1 MNTPA
6 MVSPFA
12 GSALRAERPA
22 EPGADESSLPGL
34 LSPFS
39 ISRLEAS
46 ADDGELFEQL
56 LAELEDE
63 AFDDAVEA
71 LVDEA
76 AAVHLTTPWD
86 GEASDRD
93 AQLEAWSARLLDESR
108 RVLDHLEETFA
119 GRTPESVTEDEIEL
133 TAAQARTDTM
143 SPAAEQFL
151 GGLVDKVKSGFA
163 KVKSAAAAVARTG
176 LGVLGRITGLGQLTG
191 ILKKLVEPL
200 VTRVLNAARNRLPAS
215 LRGPAAALAA
225 KLGLRAP
232 ETGREVAQDFDRQ
245 YAQALTV
252 TDEAAAEDLLLSAA
266 DAGRPAGEDP
276 VADLDAARVRLAAE
290 LAAAA
295 PGEAPVAPVE
305 QFVPAVTAAM
315 PLVRTAVRLIGRD
328 RVKRL
333 LAEPLAA
340 FIAPFVGRQAAQS
353 LAPPIADTGLR
364 LLRLEHEEPAVLGS
378 EALVSTLE
386 ETVRQVVSLPPESL
400 ADDVRVAAEV
410 QEAFAE
416 AAARYLPPSV
426 LRADLGEDQAEPEA
440 GGWIMMPRGPRP
452 RYRYRAYTHPYRVL
466 LSRPAARAIVVS
478 GDETLEER
486 LLDDGVGAWPA
497 EVEVQLFEAMP
508 GTLRGHL
515 AAAAGEDGT
524 LSPDEFGELTP
535 QVAGTLLQRPA
546 LGGRPGAG
554 AAGALGT
561 GGARPGAPATPG
573 QRFFRVVVPG
583 RPGRAR
589 RVRRLAVRVDLS
601 GPAPRLRVHLRIG
614 ERTAHALATQ
624 LDRRA
629 HTQVVAAVRRLL
641 GSPARDWLTQRLGRS
656 RALNTPRPMPPERR
670 RALAEAL
677 AEGMTTALAKE
688 LPAAGP
694 TLARAAQDPA
704 AGLTLTFTFPFAGRA
719 ALEAGTPGTP
729 VLAIRP
735 GLRHG

>member
-6 MVSPFA
+6 MVSPFV
-12 GSALRAERPA
+12 GSALQAERPPEQEA
-22 EPGADESSLPGL
+22 GPTLPGL

-39 ISRLEAS
+39 ASRLEAGG
-46 ADDGELFEQL
+46 DDGELFEDL

-63 AFDDAVEA
+63 SFDDAVEA

-76 AAVHLTTPWD
+76 AAMHLTAPWD
-86 GEASDRD
+86 GEADGRD
-93 AQLEAWSARLLDESR
+93 AQLEAWSARLLDEAR

-119 GRTPESVTEDEIEL
+119 GRTPESVAEDEIEL
-133 TAAQARTDTM
+133 AAAQARTDTM

-151 GGLVDKVKSGFA
+151 GGLVSKVKSGFA

-176 LGVLGRITGLGQLTG
+176 LGVLGSITGLGQLTG
-191 ILKKLVEPL
+191 ILKKLVGPL
-200 VTRVLNAARNRLPAS
+200 VKRVLNAARNRLPAS
-215 LRGPAAALAA
+215 LQGPATALAA
-225 KLGLRAP
+225 KLGIRVP
-232 ETGREVAQDFDRQ
+232 ETGREVAEDFDRQ

-252 TDEAAAEDLLLSAA
+252 TDEAAAEELLAA
-266 DAGRPAGEDP
+266 ADDAGRAAGEDP
-276 VADLDAARVRLAAE
+276 VAGLDAARARLAAE
-290 LAAAA
+290 LAEAT

-340 FIAPFVGRQAAQS
+340 FIAPFVGHQAARS
-353 LAPPIADTGLR
+353 LAPPIADTGMK
-364 LLRLEHEEPAVLGS
+364 LLRLEHEEAAVLGA

-386 ETVRQVVSLPPESL
+386 ETVRQVLSLPAESL

-416 AAARYLPPSV
+416 AAARYLPPRV
-426 LRADLGEDQAEPEA
+426 LRADLGEDEAEPEA

-466 LSRPAARAIVVS
+466 LSRPTARAIVVS
-478 GDETLEER
+478 GEETLEER
-486 LLDDGVGAWPA
+486 LLDDGVAAWPA
-497 EVEVQLFEAMP
+497 EVEVQLFEAMT
-508 GTLRGHL
+508 GTRRGHL
-515 AAAAGEDGT
+515 AAADEEDGT

-535 QVAGTLLQRPA
+535 QVAGALLQRPA
-546 LGGRPGAG
+546 LGAHGSR
-554 AAGALGT
+554 AAGARAGVV
-561 GGARPGAPATPG
+561 AAPG
-573 QRFFRVVVPG
+573 QRLFRVVVPG
-583 RPGRAR
+583 RPGHAR

-601 GPAPRLRVHLRIG
+601 GPAPRLRMHLRIG
-614 ERTAHALATQ
+614 ERMAHSLAAQ

-641 GSPARDWLTQRLGRS
+641 GPPVRDWLARRLGRS
-656 RALNTPRPMPPERR
+656 RALNAPRPMPPERR

-677 AEGMTTALAKE
+677 AEGMITALAKE

-694 TLARAAQDPA
+694 TLAGAAQDPA
-704 AGLTLTFTFPFAGRA
+704 AGLTLTFTFPFASRD
-719 ALEAGTPGTP
+719 ALAAGTPGTP

>member
-6 MVSPFA
+6 MVSPFV
-12 GSALRAERPA
+12 GSALQAERPPGPPA
-22 EPGADESSLPGL
+22 EPGAAELTLPGL

-39 ISRLEAS
+39 TSRLEA
-46 ADDGELFEQL
+46 AGDDGELFEDL

-76 AAVHLTTPWD
+76 AAVHLTTSSE
-86 GEASDRD
+86 GEADGRD
-93 AQLEAWSARLLDESR
+93 AQLEAWSARLLDEAR

-119 GRTPESVTEDEIEL
+119 GRTPESVAEDEIEL
-133 TAAQARTDTM
+133 AAAQARTDPM

-151 GGLVDKVKSGFA
+151 GGLVAKVKSGFA
-163 KVKSAAAAVARTG
+163 KVKTAATAVARTG
-176 LGVLGRITGLGQLTG
+176 LGVLGSITGLGQLTG

-200 VTRVLNAARNRLPAS
+200 VKRVLNAARNRLPAS
-215 LRGPAAALAA
+215 LQGPAAALAA
-225 KLGLRAP
+225 KLGIRAP
-232 ETGREVAQDFDRQ
+232 ETGREVAEDFDRQ

-252 TDEAAAEDLLLSAA
+252 TDEAAAEELLLSAA
-266 DAGRPAGEDP
+266 DAGRAAGEDP
-276 VADLDAARVRLAAE
+276 VADLDAARARLAAE
-290 LAAAA
+290 LADAT

-305 QFVPAVTAAM
+305 QFIPAVTAAM

-333 LAEPLAA
+333 LAGPLAT
-340 FIAPFVGRQAAQS
+340 FIAPFVGRQAAKS

-364 LLRLEHEEPAVLGS
+364 LLRLEHEEAAVLGA

-386 ETVRQVVSLPPESL
+386 ETVRQVLSLPAESL

-416 AAARYLPPSV
+416 AAARYLPPRV
-426 LRADLGEDQAEPEA
+426 LRADLGEDEGETEA

-452 RYRYRAYTHPYRVL
+452 RYRYRAYSHPYRVL
-466 LSRPAARAIVVS
+466 LSRPTARAIVVS
-478 GDETLEER
+478 GEETLEER
-486 LLDDGVGAWPA
+486 LLDDGVGSWPA
-497 EVEVQLFEAMP
+497 EVEVHLFEAMP
-508 GTLRGHL
+508 GTRRGHL
-515 AAAAGEDGT
+515 AAADEDGT

-535 QVAGTLLQRPA
+535 QVAGALLRRPA
-546 LGGRPGAG
+546 LG
-554 AAGALGT
+554 AAGSRT
-561 GGARPGAPATPG
+561 GARVPAAPG
-573 QRFFRVVVPG
+573 QRLFRVVVPG
-583 RPGRAR
+583 RPGHAR

-614 ERTAHALATQ
+614 ERMAHTLAAQ

-629 HTQVVAAVRRLL
+629 HTQVIAAVRRLL
-641 GSPARDWLTQRLGRS
+641 GPPARDWLTQRLGRS
-656 RALNTPRPMPPERR
+656 RALNAPRPMPPERR

-677 AEGMTTALAKE
+677 AEGMITALAKE

-694 TLARAAQDPA
+694 TLAGAAQDPA
-704 AGLTLTFTFPFAGRA
+704 AGLTLTFTFPFAGRD
-719 ALEAGTPGTP
+719 ALAAGTPGTP